1 MKSFNDTFLTER
13 QLEVYLRRLKGESLE
28 KIARD
33 LGTTKSNVCA
43 IEKSAKRNVERA
55 YNTIR
60 LLESLMYE
68 AVVEIPP
75 ETDIYD
81 VPGFIYRKGD
91 EIGVKISMSG
101 PVLLKYLVE
110 NCGGKLRGRKVVGRI
125 RIGINQDGSV
135 VVL

>member
-13 QLEVYLRRLKGESLE
+13 QLEVYVRRLKGETLE

-33 LGTTKSNVCA
+33 LGTTKSNICA

-55 YNTIR
+55 YNTIK

-68 AVVEIPP
+68 TVVEIHP

-81 VPGFIYRKGD
+81 VPGVIYKKGD
-91 EIGVKISMSG
+91 EMGIKISMSG
-101 PVLLKYLVE
+101 PVLLKYLVD
-110 NCGGKLRGRKVVGRI
+110 NCGGKLRGRKVVGKMRI
-125 RIGINQDGSV
+125 AISRDGSV
-135 VVL
+135 VIL